1 MREVVVSL
9 KRLSVISRNIT
20 LLLLILTSMS
30 GCIGHRKS
38 LADVIPGKE
47 VETLQSAV
55 SISVKAGE
63 HSTGGNGY
71 LIFKQPDRFHL
82 AMLSPFGLTVLDL
95 FSDLD
100 RLTCVLPTKLVAY
113 SGRISELPEN
123 SPLRNLVM
131 MKWVVV
137 PPPLASRE
145 DGAKEIVSPSG
156 DRFYLDANGFVE
168 RKVSP
173 QGDQVVYKDYHN
185 VDGVAFPDSLVITSR
200 NGATVKIGFDMPQV
214 NQPLDPDAF
223 TPTLKDMD
231 VLPLTEFKGF

>member
-1 MREVVVSL
+1 MSL
-9 KRLSVISRNIT
+9 KRLFTVSRNII
-20 LLLLILTSMS
+20 LLLLILSSLS

-38 LADVIPGKE
+38 LADIIPGKE

-71 LIFKQPDRFHL
+71 LIFKQPDHFHL

-100 RLTCVLPTKLVAY
+100 KLTCVLPSKLAAY

-123 SPLRNLVM
+123 SPLKNLVM

-137 PPPLASRE
+137 PPPLASVE
-145 DGAKEIVSPSG
+145 SGAKEIVSDSG

-168 RKVSP
+168 RKVSA
-173 QGDQVVYKDYHN
+173 QGDQVVYQGYHN

-200 NGATVKIGFDMPQV
+200 YGATVKIIFDMPQI
-214 NQPLDPDAF
+214 NQPLEADAF
-223 TPTLKDMD
+223 TPTLKEMD